1 MDKVLIELVEFY
13 KCIGIYEIY
22 QIEAAIDLIEYE
34 RECILI
40 ETVKNVRIQKSKL
53 YTYHNTTSQQID
65 RHDIAYTAR
74 RSSSQS
80 GNVTERSAQTTRRRT
95 ATIAFQSF
103 NRIISNYHQQI

>member
-1 MDKVLIELVEFY
+1 M
-13 KCIGIYEIY
+13 
-22 QIEAAIDLIEYE
+22 IEYE

-65 RHDIAYTAR
+65 RQEDIAYTAR

-103 NRIISNYHQQI
+103 NRIISNVHQQI